1 MFISPSMALTIWSN
15 SSDPYSH
22 NDLANN
28 FLKLDQH
35 DHSGGRGIQIST
47 AGIANNAVTTAKIAP
62 GSVGAAQ
69 LTSNALLPAG
79 LILPYA
85 GGAAPGGYLIA
96 QGQLISRSTYSNL
109 FAAIGTNWG
118 SGDGITTFA
127 LPNAQDCFLI
137 GAGLL
142 YPLGSSGGEASVT
155 LSYSNMPSHDHGG
168 LTGTGATGTGTT
180 GGATGATQDFPY
192 YASAGGS
199 YTQPLPGG
207 FYTATG
213 NWGENAVLNV
223 SVGGAS
229 IPSLSVPGLAIESA
243 GDSAPFTNLPPYCSV
258 NYIIKY

>member
-1 MFISPSMALTIWSN
+1 MLISPAMGLNVWN
-15 SSDPYSH
+15 QSSDPYSH

-109 FAAIGTNWG
+109 FAAIGTIWG

-137 GAGLL
+137 GASLL
-142 YPLGSSGGEASVT
+142 YPLGSNGG
-155 LSYSNMPSHDHGG
+155 G
-168 LTGTGATGTGTT
+168 
-180 GGATGATQDFPY
+180 
-192 YASAGGS
+192 
-199 YTQPLPGG
+199 
-207 FYTATG
+207 
-213 NWGENAVLNV
+213 
-223 SVGGAS
+223 
-229 IPSLSVPGLAIESA
+229 
-243 GDSAPFTNLPPYCSV
+243 
-258 NYIIKY
+258 

>member
-1 MFISPSMALTIWSN
+1 MALTIWSN

-47 AGIANNAVTTAKIAP
+47 AGLANNAVTTAKIAP
-62 GSVGAAQ
+62 GSVGSAQ

-109 FAAIGTNWG
+109 FAAIGTIWG

-137 GAGLL
+137 GASLL
-142 YPLGSSGGEASVT
+142 YPLGSNGGEASVT

-168 LTGTGATGTGTT
+168 LTGTGVTGTGTT
-180 GGATGATQDFPY
+180 GTESGTHTHGSGDIGFFTY
-192 YASAGGS
+192 KASAGSGI
-199 YTQPLPGG
+199 T
-207 FYTATG
+207 T
-213 NWGENAVLNV
+213 
-223 SVGGAS
+223 AS
-229 IPSLSVPGLAIESA
+229 ISSPAGIETNTGTESATHTHSVPGLSVPGLLIESA
-243 GDSAPFTNLPPYCSV
+243 GDSAPFSNLPPYCSV